1 MDKGKQF
8 EHAVCQ
14 AAWNMAG
21 LSNLSS
27 RKRSDYDSNQNL
39 ISRGTITSDCIS
51 AANEAIRQI
60 ESKLSNPDWKTTR
73 QLGGTRPEPKTDVII
88 GRNVKMSLK
97 WEDG

>member
-27 RKRSDYDSNQNL
+27 RKRSDYDIAFVYYAGHGVQVGAENFLLPTKVNFETEYDVMDFGVSVQN
-39 ISRGTITSDCIS
+39 IMRYCK
-51 AANEAIRQI
+51 IRKYQQCNGFRKHA
-60 ESKLSNPDWKTTR
+60 S
-73 QLGGTRPEPKTDVII
+73 
-88 GRNVKMSLK
+88 
-97 WEDG
+97 

>member
-39 ISRGTITSDCIS
+39 ISRGTIQVIVLVLRM
-51 AANEAIRQI
+51 RQ
-60 ESKLSNPDWKTTR
+60 
-73 QLGGTRPEPKTDVII
+73 
-88 GRNVKMSLK
+88 
-97 WEDG
+97 